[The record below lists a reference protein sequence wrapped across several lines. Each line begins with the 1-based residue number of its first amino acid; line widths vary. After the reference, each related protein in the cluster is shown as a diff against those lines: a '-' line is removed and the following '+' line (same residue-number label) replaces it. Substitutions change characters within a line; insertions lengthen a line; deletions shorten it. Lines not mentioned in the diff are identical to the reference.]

1 MERRLINIVAY
12 IKNSEQKIQ
21 ISGMLEK
28 LKTEI
33 EFNFQIIDI
42 SDSEDLITKYAEIT
56 PYVKIGPYTLSG
68 EIFESNLKMTIFAA
82 KDRERQLTEVGDDQ
96 YQQRIKAGSKITN
109 LDKVSLW
116 LSKSYI
122 WLMIFFLSL
131 YVGLPFLAPYLLKTG
146 AELPANIIYTI
157 YKPLCHQLAF
167 RSWFIFG
174 EQAYYPRS
182 AAGIEGVITYEEIS
196 NQPVINIR
204 EAQKFKGNDFTGYKV
219 ALCQRDIAIYA
230 SMLFFGLLFVLS
242 GRRIKSIKWYIWV
255 LIALVPIGFDGVS
268 QLPGLASSLPEW
280 LPVRESN
287 PTLRTITGSLFG
299 FFTAWYL
306 FPLIEESMVET
317 RTIITEKIK
326 YVKSLGH

>member
-1 MERRLINIVAY
+1 MINVIAY
-12 IKNSEQKIQ
+12 VKNSEQQ
-21 ISGMLEK
+21 NFISEMLNK

-33 EFNFQIIDI
+33 EFNDQIINI
-42 SDSEDLITKYAEIT
+42 SDSEDLKNKYAEIS
-56 PYVKIGPYTLSG
+56 PFIKIGPYTLSG
-68 EIFESNLKMTIFAA
+68 EILEANLKMTIMAA
-82 KDRERQLTEVGDDQ
+82 KDREKQLTDVGDDR
-96 YQQRIKAGSKITN
+96 YQKRIESGKKITN

-131 YVGLPFLAPYLLKTG
+131 YVGLPFLAPYFLKVG
-146 AELPANIIYTI
+146 ANLPANIIYTI

-174 EQAYYPRS
+174 EQPYYPRT
-182 AAGIEGVITYEEIS
+182 AAGIEGVKTYEEIS

-204 EAQKFKGNDFTGYKV
+204 EAQKFKGNELIGYKV
-219 ALCQRDIAIYA
+219 ALCQRDIAIYG
-230 SMLFFGLLFVLS
+230 SMLLFGLLFVLS

-255 LIALVPIGFDGVS
+255 AVALIPIGFDGVS
-268 QLPGLASSLPEW
+268 QLPGLASSLPAW
-280 LPVRESN
+280 IPIRESN
-287 PTLRTITGSLFG
+287 PLLRSITGSLFG

-317 RTIITEKIK
+317 RTIVTEKMK
-326 YVKSLGH
+326 YVKSLGN

>member
-1 MERRLINIVAY
+1 LVNVVAY
-12 IKNSEQKIQ
+12 INNTEQQHQ
-21 ISGMLEK
+21 ISNMLEK
-28 LKTEI
+28 LNSEI
-33 EFNFQIIDI
+33 DFNFQLIDI
-42 SDSEDLITKYAEIT
+42 SDSEDLIKKYAEVS
-56 PYVKIGPYTLSG
+56 PYLKVGPYTLSG
-68 EIFESNLKMTIFAA
+68 EIFESNLKMTILAA
-82 KDRERQLTEVGDDQ
+82 KDRERQLTEVGDDK
-96 YQQRIKAGSKITN
+96 YQQRIEAGRRITN

-131 YVGLPFLAPYLLKTG
+131 YVGLPFLAPYFLRAG
-146 AELPANIIYTI
+146 AELPANIIYTV

-230 SMLFFGLLFVLS
+230 SMLFFGLLFALS

-255 LIALVPIGFDGVS
+255 IIALVPIGFDGFS
-268 QLPGLASSLPEW
+268 QLPGLASSLPDW

-306 FPLIEESMVET
+306 FPLIEESMAET

-326 YVKSLGH
+326 YIKSLGN

>member
-1 MERRLINIVAY
+1 LINVIAY
-12 IKNSEQKIQ
+12 VKNIEQHHQ
-21 ISGMLEK
+21 ITEKLEK
-28 LKTEI
+28 IKTEI

-42 SDSEDLITKYAEIT
+42 SDSEDLIKKYAEIS
-56 PYVKIGPYTLSG
+56 PYIKVGPYTLSR
-68 EIFESNLKMTIFAA
+68 EILESNLRMTILAA
-82 KDRERQLTEVGDDQ
+82 KDRKRQLTEVGDDQ
-96 YQQRIKAGSKITN
+96 YQQRIEAGRKITN

-182 AAGIEGVITYEEIS
+182 TAGIEGVITYEEIS
-196 NQPVINIR
+196 NQSVINIR

-219 ALCQRDIAIYA
+219 ALCQRDVAIYA

-268 QLPGLASSLPEW
+268 QLPGLASSLPDW

-317 RTIITEKIK
+317 RTIITEKMK
-326 YVKSLGH
+326 YIKSLGQ

>member
-1 MERRLINIVAY
+1 MINVIAY
-12 IKNSEQKIQ
+12 VKNIEQHHQ
-21 ISGMLEK
+21 ITEKLEK
-28 LKTEI
+28 IKTEI

-42 SDSEDLITKYAEIT
+42 SDSEDLIKKYAEIS
-56 PYVKIGPYTLSG
+56 PYIKVGPYTLSR
-68 EIFESNLKMTIFAA
+68 EILESNLRMTILAA
-82 KDRERQLTEVGDDQ
+82 KDRKRQLTEVGDDQ
-96 YQQRIKAGSKITN
+96 YQQRIEAGRKITN

-182 AAGIEGVITYEEIS
+182 TAGIEGVITYEEIS
-196 NQPVINIR
+196 NQSVINIR

-219 ALCQRDIAIYA
+219 ALCQRDVAIYA

-268 QLPGLASSLPEW
+268 QLPGLASSLPDW

-317 RTIITEKIK
+317 RTIITEKMK
-326 YVKSLGH
+326 YIKSLGQ

>member
-1 MERRLINIVAY
+1 MITVVAY
-12 IKNSEQKIQ
+12 INNTEQHQQ
-21 ISGMLEK
+21 ISAMLEK

-33 EFNFQIIDI
+33 EFNVQLIDI
-42 SDSEDLITKYAEIT
+42 SDSEDLIKKYSENS
-56 PYVKIGPYTLSG
+56 PYIKIGPYSLSG
-68 EIFESNLKMTIFAA
+68 EIFESNLKMTILAA
-82 KDRERQLTEVGDDQ
+82 TDRERQLTEVGDNQ
-96 YQQRIKAGSKITN
+96 YQQRIEAGRKITN

-174 EQAYYPRS
+174 EQAYYPRT

-230 SMLFFGLLFVLS
+230 SMLIFGLLFVLS

-255 LIALVPIGFDGVS
+255 FIAIVPIGFDGVS
-268 QLPGLASSLPEW
+268 QLPGLMSSLPDW
-280 LPVRESN
+280 LPIRESN

-306 FPLIEESMVET
+306 FPLIEESMLET

-326 YVKSLGH
+326 YVKSLGQ

>member
-1 MERRLINIVAY
+1 MEKRLINVLAY
-12 IKNSEQKIQ
+12 VRNADQQHQ
-21 ISGMLEK
+21 ITDMLEK

-33 EFNFQIIDI
+33 DFNFQIIDI
-42 SDSEDLITKYAEIT
+42 SDSEDLIKKYGVVS
-56 PYVKIGPYTLSG
+56 PYVKVGPYTLSG
-68 EIFESNLKMTIFAA
+68 EIFVSNLKMTILAA
-82 KDRERQLTEVGDDQ
+82 ADRERQLTEVGDDQ
-96 YQQRIKAGSKITN
+96 YHQRIEAGRKITK

-131 YVGLPFLAPYLLKTG
+131 YVGLPFLAPYFLKTG

-174 EQAYYPRS
+174 EQPYYPRS

-230 SMLFFGLLFVLS
+230 SMLFFGLIFVLS
-242 GRRIKSIKWYIWV
+242 GRKIKSIKWYIWI
-255 LIALVPIGFDGVS
+255 LIAIVPIGFDGVS

-287 PTLRTITGSLFG
+287 PTLRSITGSLFG
-299 FFTAWYL
+299 FFTAWHL
-306 FPLIEESMVET
+306 FPLIEESMAET
-317 RTIITEKIK
+317 RTIVTEKIK
-326 YVKSLGH
+326 YVKSLRQ

>member
-1 MERRLINIVAY
+1 MINVIAY
-12 IKNSEQKIQ
+12 VNNSEQQ
-21 ISGMLEK
+21 VNISEMFEG

-33 EFNFQIIDI
+33 EFNDQIINI
-42 SDSEDLITKYAEIT
+42 SDSEDLKKKYAEIS
-56 PYVKIGPYTLSG
+56 PFIKVGPYTLSG
-68 EIFESNLKMTIFAA
+68 EIFEANLKMTILAA
-82 KDRERQLTEVGDDQ
+82 KDRERQLTEVGDNR
-96 YQQRIKAGSKITN
+96 YQQRIESGKKITN

-116 LSKSYI
+116 LSKGYI

-131 YVGLPFLAPYLLKTG
+131 YVGLPFLAPYFLKIG

-174 EQAYYPRS
+174 EQPYYPRN
-182 AAGIEGVITYEEIS
+182 AAGIEGVMSYEDIS

-204 EAQKFKGNDFTGYKV
+204 EAQKFKGNEFTGYKV
-219 ALCQRDIAIYA
+219 ALCQRDVAIYA
-230 SMLFFGLLFVLS
+230 SMLLFGLLFVLS

-255 LIALVPIGFDGVS
+255 IIALVPIGFDGVS
-268 QLPGLASSLPEW
+268 QLPGLASSLPDW
-280 LPVRESN
+280 IPIRESN
-287 PTLRTITGSLFG
+287 PTLRTITGALFG

-317 RTIITEKIK
+317 RTIVTEKMK
-326 YVKSLGH
+326 YIKSLGND

>member
-1 MERRLINIVAY
+1 MINVVAY
-12 IKNSEQKIQ
+12 IKNTEQEHQ
-21 ISGMLEK
+21 ISDMLEK
-28 LKTEI
+28 IKTEI
-33 EFNFQIIDI
+33 DFNGQIIDI
-42 SDSEDLITKYAEIT
+42 SDSEDLIKKYADIS
-56 PYVKIGPYTLSG
+56 PYVKVGPYTISG
-68 EIFESNLKMTIFAA
+68 EIFESNLRMTILAA

-96 YQQRIKAGSKITN
+96 YQQRIEAGKKITN

-146 AELPANIIYTI
+146 AQLPANIIYTI

-174 EQAYYPRS
+174 EQPYYPRS

-219 ALCQRDIAIYA
+219 ALCQRDVAIYA

-242 GRRIKSIKWYIWV
+242 GRKIKSIKWYVWV
-255 LIALVPIGFDGVS
+255 LIAIVPIGFDGFS
-268 QLPGLASSLPEW
+268 QLPGLMSSLPDW

-287 PTLRTITGSLFG
+287 PTLRTLTGSLFG

-306 FPLIEESMVET
+306 FPLIEESMAET

-326 YVKSLGH
+326 YIKSLGQ